1 MALSNDLT
9 LNPGSYG
16 GTAGDKVYK
25 LVFPASPTSG
35 SLRRVAATA
44 LTAPESVTINHRVIS
59 KSDGIKVNQHQ
70 IRADETVISTLAGA
84 QKIEAWMVIKAP
96 EGVSEVTAAKVKDLV
111 GRMFAAWMGG
121 GNADAILAGES

>member
-1 MALSNDLT
+1 MPLSDNLT

-16 GTAGDKVYK
+16 GASADKIYN
-25 LVFPASPTSG
+25 LIYPASPTSG

-44 LTAPESVTINHRVIS
+44 LTAPETHTVNHRVIT

-70 IRADETVISTLAGA
+70 IRVDETVISTLAGS

-96 EGVSEVTAAKVKDLV
+96 EGVAEITASKVKDLV
-111 GRMFAAWMGG
+111 GRMFATWMVAGA
-121 GNADAILAGES
+121 ADAILAGES